1 MSGVGMMMLGS
12 GGKINAINSTMTVG
26 SQSYSYL
33 KVTYYLDG
41 WLAGGSETFFG
52 ATAMGS
58 MTAAGQSIALFWKNA
73 GTGHGGN
80 GQVWVE
86 VNGNVPTGYVT
97 FVSSNATSLGTV
109 TYSGYQTLYD
119 TTLFT
124 VGGPAVA
131 NPFGTSGTKT
141 IVIS

>member
-1 MSGVGMMMLGS
+1 MSGVGMMLLGS
-12 GGKINAINSTMTVG
+12 NGKINPINSTMTVG
-26 SQSYSYL
+26 SQSYVYISP
-33 KVTYYLDG
+33 TYYLDG
-41 WLAGGSETFFG
+41 WLAGGSETFYG

-58 MTAAGQSIALFWKNA
+58 MTAAGQSIALFWKNV

-86 VNGNVPTGYVT
+86 INGNMPIGYVT
-97 FVSSNATSLGTV
+97 FVSSNGTSLGTV
-109 TYSGYQTLYD
+109 TYSGYQALYN

-124 VGGPAVA
+124 VGGSAVA

-141 IVIS
+141 IIIT